1 MPPAARRAAIG
12 PGEGSPN
19 GPLLCATVASQD
31 AAVPPVLPLAAISSR
46 GGTIQMRS
54 AISLAGGLAVSAA
67 GVFVV
72 VGSAQDVA
80 GVLLIAAGVVVAIL
94 GLRTARPTRA
104 A

>member
-1 MPPAARRAAIG
+1 
-12 PGEGSPN
+12 
-19 GPLLCATVASQD
+19 
-31 AAVPPVLPLAAISSR
+31 
-46 GGTIQMRS
+46 MRS

-72 VGSAQDVA
+72 VASAQDVA

-94 GLRTARPTRA
+94 GLRTAGPTRA